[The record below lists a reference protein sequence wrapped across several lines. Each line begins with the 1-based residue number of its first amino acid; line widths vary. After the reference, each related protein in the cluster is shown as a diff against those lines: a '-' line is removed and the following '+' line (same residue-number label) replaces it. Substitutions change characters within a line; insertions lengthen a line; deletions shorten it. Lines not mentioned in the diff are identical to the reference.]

1 VNAFMI
7 ASLLSHALSSERA
20 GSSSPTLTTY
30 FRAAVLPD
38 SPDASDLHRRED
50 GEEDSMPGRV
60 RSRKLTG
67 AVLAAVLAFLVAVA
81 AVGSDVA
88 STGARAFARAESL
101 RAGPPARQALR
112 SETTTGWHG
121 GVVTAAT
128 GEAVT
133 IFVSDSY
140 TPEQVSPQAWA
151 DFFARLV
158 HGPELA
164 LVAVYIATPAET
176 RELCGDAL
184 AAGCYRPQQMVM
196 IGDAGDGGLSPAEVA
211 THEYA
216 HHIATNR
223 VNPPWVAA
231 AYGTKRWASYAN
243 VCARAED
250 GTVFPGDE
258 GAHYRLN
265 PGEGFAEVYRAL
277 NESKAGATGFSW
289 LVVDSSFYPDPGA
302 LEAVG
307 LDVAQPWRG
316 PASRT
321 LSGRFT
327 GKGSRIWTSR
337 VATRLDGDLTVTLT
351 VAGGRVFDLSLR
363 ASNGAV
369 LAGAQ
374 WSGPRTQVVRYTV
387 CGQRSVLIRVARR
400 FGIGRFTVRV
410 ATP

>member
-1 VNAFMI
+1 
-7 ASLLSHALSSERA
+7 
-20 GSSSPTLTTY
+20 
-30 FRAAVLPD
+30 
-38 SPDASDLHRRED
+38 
-50 GEEDSMPGRV
+50 MPGRS
-60 RSRKLTG
+60 RSRRLAG
-67 AVLAAVLAFLVAVA
+67 GVLAIALAFLVAVSA
-81 AVGSDVA
+81 AGSDVA
-88 STGARAFARAESL
+88 SSGARAFARADSP
-101 RAGPPARQALR
+101 RAGSATPQALR
-112 SETTTGWHG
+112 SEATTGWHG
-121 GVVTAAT
+121 GPVTAAS
-128 GEAVT
+128 GEHVT

-164 LVAVYIATPAET
+164 LVVVYIATPDET

-184 AAGCYRPQQMVM
+184 AAGCYRPQRIVM

-216 HHIATNR
+216 HHIAANR
-223 VNPPWVAA
+223 ANPPWVAA

-243 VCARAED
+243 VCARATD

-258 GAHYRLN
+258 GVHYRLN

-277 NESKAGATGFSW
+277 NESKAGASAFSW
-289 LVVDSSFYPDPGA
+289 LVVDSSFYPDRAA
-302 LEAVG
+302 LAAVE
-307 LDVAQPWRG
+307 LDVAQPWLA

-327 GKGSRIWTSR
+327 RKGPRIWTAR
-337 VATRLDGDLTVTLT
+337 LATRLDGDLTVSLT
-351 VAGGRVFDLSLR
+351 VAGGRVYDLSLR
-363 ASNGAV
+363 RSNGAV

-374 WSGPRTQVVRYTV
+374 WSGPRTQVARYTV
-387 CGQRSVLIRVARR
+387 CGQRSVLIRIARR
-400 FGIGRFTVRV
+400 FGTGLFTVRI